1 MAVKKESGT
10 IVYKSGEQVPY
21 IDIQYFKDNPGVVER
36 RRSKFSTQ
44 ILTADKKSDK
54 LYKDEGR
61 R

>member
-10 IVYKSGEQVPY
+10 IVYKSGEQTPY

-36 RRSKFSTQ
+36 RKGNMGTQ
-44 ILTADKKSDK
+44 IITADKKGSL
-54 LYKDEGR
+54 LYKNEDR